1 MKTSATATSHSWKT
15 RFIAAMVL
23 AITLLSGPTLA
34 REPVNVVITGISGE
48 LLTNVQASLAIERR
62 RSDENLDAV
71 AIRELHQHANKEIQN
86 ALEPFGYYRPEITMA
101 LAEPDG
107 DEPWQASYAVKS
119 GPQIPLGLIDVQL
132 SGSGA
137 TDSELAALSNAL
149 PLRDE
154 LGLDHR
160 RYEATRNSLLKQIR
174 EHGYLDANY
183 TAHKVEVDLSTYSA
197 SASLHI
203 DTGPR
208 FVFGA
213 IALEQERFAPEYL
226 ERYLTLRPGETF
238 SQARLSR
245 QRAALS
251 KSGHF
256 QEVTV
261 ELGEPVAGENPAI
274 PIKIHLTPY
283 KNNRYRGRLGWGT
296 DTGFGLQADW
306 TRRQIGKHGHRFTLG
321 GTVVEERNRLAGD
334 LNYIIPQDPLSGSQ
348 FEIGARH
355 ESKDLTFDD
364 VELDEGGETRIVTN
378 LATLA
383 WNAPN
388 REWRGFDIQSVAGL
402 SLVNE
407 TYDVFEVLFGNLPSS
422 AQDELIGLIGDEA
435 YATLAPDFEAV
446 APGLA
451 LTLRRTDNPLYI
463 RRGDYL
469 NLQFLVADESLGSNI
484 SFWQARLNT
493 WNIWPMGGN
502 NRLLVRSALGYSDA
516 KSSSALGINFN
527 QMPEYYEFRAG
538 GARSVRGYAYESLF
552 ASDTITGGKHQIV
565 ASIEYEHEI
574 IPDWSAAVFLDG
586 GNAFNDFDEINE
598 KLGAGIGVRWRSP
611 VGLARIDL
619 GFPLDDA
626 DESFQ
631 IYITVG
637 PEF

>member
-1 MKTSATATSHSWKT
+1 MV
-15 RFIAAMVL
+15 AMLL
-23 AITLLSGPTLA
+23 AMTLWPGPTLA
-34 REPVNVVITGISGE
+34 REPVNVVITGVSGE

-62 RSDENLDAV
+62 RSDENLDAM
-71 AIRELHQHANKEIQN
+71 AIRKLHERADNEIHR
-86 ALEPFGYYRPEITMA
+86 ALEPFGYYRPDITAA
-101 LAEPDG
+101 LFEPDG
-107 DEPWQASYAVKS
+107 DEPWQASYTVNS

-132 SGSGA
+132 SGPGA
-137 TDSELAALSNAL
+137 TDSELATLSNTL
-149 PLRDE
+149 PLRDDI
-154 LGLDHR
+154 GLDHR

-183 TAHKVEVDLSTYSA
+183 TAHAVEVDLSAYSA
-197 SASLHI
+197 SVSLHI

-226 ERYLTLRPGETF
+226 ERYLILQPGETF

-251 KSGHF
+251 RSGHF

-261 ELGEPVAGENPAI
+261 ELGEPGAGENPAI
-274 PIKIHLTPY
+274 PVSIHLTPY
-283 KNNRYRGRLGWGT
+283 KNNRYRGRIGWGT

-334 LNYIIPQDPLSGSQ
+334 LSYIIPQDPLRGSH
-348 FEIGARH
+348 FELGARH
-355 ESKDLTFDD
+355 ESKDLTYED
-364 VELDEGGETRIVTN
+364 VDLDEGGETRIETN
-378 LATLA
+378 LATLT
-383 WNAPN
+383 WQAPG
-388 REWRGFDIQSVAGL
+388 RQWRGFDIKSVAGV

-407 TYDVFEVLFGNLPSS
+407 TYDVFEVLFGNLPSK
-422 AQDELIGLIGDEA
+422 AQDELIGIIGNEG
-435 YATLAPDFEAV
+435 YATLAPDFEAI

-469 NLQFLVADESLGSNI
+469 NLQFLVADESMGSNI
-484 SFWQARLNT
+484 SFWQTRLNT
-493 WNIWPMGGN
+493 WNIWPMGGSG
-502 NRLLVRSALGYSDA
+502 RLLVRSALGYSDA
-516 KSSSALGINFN
+516 KTRSVLGINFN

-552 ASDTITGGKHQIV
+552 PRDTITGGKHQIV
-565 ASIEYEHEI
+565 ASVEYEHEV
-574 IPDWSAAVFLDG
+574 IPDWSAAIFLDG

-619 GFPLDDA
+619 GFPLDKA